1 MDMKNI
7 IHKLLPYSAIAVCIL
22 VISRFFIEPFL
33 FPVNLDDCMYNALL
47 NTYTLPEL
55 IEMLP
60 GDCNGHL
67 FSHFDGRMFSN
78 MYSLLVFSIFKHHW
92 ASYYIYVLFLFVVL
106 ICSFYFMFRSLMINH
121 YITFLAFGKT
131 FLLSAY
137 SACLIYIF
145 VIDGRYEVFYWISST
160 SNHLLSLI
168 FFIISIGLLCWPRN
182 WFSNILL
189 CILCFCFG
197 QMNEVYAFSYCC
209 IFLYFAFIQ
218 PKKRMVYVLMIAFV
232 SSAVLINLT
241 SPGTISRF
249 NVLYDIST
257 HFNLVSSLIDTK
269 DTFLVP
275 FVNYR
280 YLPIKLI
287 AFVIFFMLVKDHFAI
302 HFRPSSKRLI
312 LFNRILLVVSV
323 LSVFLHCYIMG
334 EVCTFR
340 GLLFLGFSFT
350 YFIFIMAAKN
360 IFNPL
365 KLFLS
370 F

>member
-1 MDMKNI
+1 M
-7 IHKLLPYSAIAVCIL
+7 
-22 VISRFFIEPFL
+22 ISRFFVEPFL

-47 NTYTLPEL
+47 NTFTFPEL
-55 IEMLP
+55 VQMLP

-92 ASYYIYVLFLFVVL
+92 ASYYIYTLFLFLVL
-106 ICSFYFMFRSLMINH
+106 IGAFYFMYRSLMINNR
-121 YITFLAFGKT
+121 ITFISPLKSL
-131 FLLSAY
+131 LLSAY
-137 SACLIYIF
+137 TACLIYIF
-145 VIDGRYEVFYWISST
+145 VMDGRYEVFYWISST

-168 FFIISIGLLCWPRN
+168 FFILCIGLLSYPRN
-182 WFSNILL
+182 WLSNFLL

-209 IFLYFAFIQ
+209 VFLFFAFIQ
-218 PKKRMVYVLMIAFV
+218 PKKRMVFLLMIAFV
-232 SSAVLINLT
+232 SSAVMINLT

-257 HFNLVSSLIDTK
+257 HFNFVSSLIDTK
-269 DTFLVP
+269 DTFLIP

-280 YLPIKLI
+280 YLPIKTT
-287 AFVIFFMLVKDHFAI
+287 AFVIFFLLIKDHFKI
-302 HFRPSSKRLI
+302 HFKPSSKKLI
-312 LFNRILLVVSV
+312 WFNRILLIVSV

-334 EVCTFR
+334 EVCTYR
-340 GLLFLGFSFT
+340 GLLFLGLSFT
-350 YFIFIMAAKN
+350 YFVFIMAAKN